1 MKKLSDLDIKN
12 IINNMDF
19 ESNSLNKVNKDLS
32 LTKYQITVLEKF
44 NIKYKDAL
52 NLSEIIYMANEV
64 YNENLDEELD
74 LVLEELSERNYYENT
89 NK

>member
-1 MKKLSDLDIKN
+1 MKKLSDLDIKS

-19 ESNSLNKVNKDLS
+19 ESNSLKKVNKDLN

-44 NIKYKDAL
+44 NIEYKTAL
-52 NLSEIIYMANEV
+52 NLSEIIYLANEV